1 MNKQS
6 KVTKVTGNGTWTP
19 KNDPSK
25 IFYAY
30 EIEMENGDIG
40 TYNSIKDQQDK
51 FIEGEIVEYT
61 FTGGDYP
68 KIKPVYNKP
77 MAVANEKCD
86 MSRCVAI
93 KSATALYAGSN
104 FSVEKVID
112 TAMQFEDYIN
122 NGCCKKTEKA
132 NDLPF

>member
-6 KVTKVTGNGTWTP
+6 KVIKITGNGTWSP

-25 IFYAY
+25 VFYAY
-30 EIEMENGDIG
+30 EIEMENGDVG
-40 TYNSIKDQQDK
+40 TYNSIKDQQTK
-51 FIEGEIVEYT
+51 FIEGEIVEYA

-77 MAVANEKCD
+77 MVNESNCD

-112 TAMQFEDYIN
+112 TAKQFEDYIN
-122 NGCCKKTEKA
+122 NGCCKKSEKET
-132 NDLPF
+132 DLPF